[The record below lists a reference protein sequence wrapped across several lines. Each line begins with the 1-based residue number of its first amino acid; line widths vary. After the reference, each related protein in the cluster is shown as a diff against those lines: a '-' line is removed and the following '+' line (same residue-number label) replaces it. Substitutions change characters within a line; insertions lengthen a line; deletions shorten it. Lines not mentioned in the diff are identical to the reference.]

1 MVAVVRVTRALLLDL
16 DGTLVDSEPAHRAA
30 WRAFF
35 TARGWDVDDATYAA
49 LFVGRRG
56 ADVFASE
63 PGPWS
68 AHDPHV
74 LVDEVLSHLGPA
86 ASRAAALPGAVE
98 LLTRVRDAGVRLALV
113 TSAMRAWV
121 DPALTAV
128 LGLSPGAFDVEVTA
142 ESVGRGKP
150 DPAPYAMAC
159 SLLGVEPQDAVAV
172 EDSVSGIRSAVAAG
186 VGRVL
191 GVPTTTTAQLLLAA
205 GAVEVVPGLQS
216 VLP

>member
-1 MVAVVRVTRALLLDL
+1 MTRALLLDL

-35 TARGWDVDDATYAA
+35 TARGWDVDEATYAA

-56 ADVFASE
+56 ADVFATE

-68 AHDPHV
+68 AHDPQL
-74 LVDEVLSHLGPA
+74 LVEEVLSHLGPA
-86 ASRAAALPGAVE
+86 SSLATALPGAVE
-98 LLTRVRDAGVRLALV
+98 VVARARRDGIGLALV
-113 TSAMRAWV
+113 TSAVRAWV

-128 LGLSPGAFDVEVTA
+128 LGLLPGAFDVEVTA
-142 ESVGRGKP
+142 ECVERGKP
-150 DPAPYAMAC
+150 DPAPYTLAC
-159 SLLGVEPQDAVAV
+159 SLLGVEPSDAVAV
-172 EDSVSGIRSAVAAG
+172 EDSVSGVRSAVAAG

-191 GVPTTTTAQLLLAA
+191 GVPTTTPARRLLDA
-205 GAVEVVPGLQS
+205 GAARVVPRLEG

>member
-1 MVAVVRVTRALLLDL
+1 MTRALLLDL

-74 LVDEVLSHLGPA
+74 LVEEVLSHLGPA
-86 ASRAAALPGAVE
+86 TSRASPVAGAVE
-98 LLTRVRDAGVRLALV
+98 LLARARRDGIGLALV
-113 TSAMRAWV
+113 TSAVRAWV
-121 DPALTAV
+121 DPALAAV
-128 LGLSPGAFDVEVTA
+128 LGLAPGAFDVEVTA
-142 ESVGRGKP
+142 ESVASGKP

-159 SLLGVEPQDAVAV
+159 TLLGVEPAAAVAV
-172 EDSVSGIRSAVAAG
+172 EDSVSGVRSAVAAG

-191 GVPTTTTAQLLLAA
+191 GVPTTTSAPLLLDA
-205 GAVEVVPGLQS
+205 GAEQVVPALAA